1 MNRNPYLAL
10 FRHFWYVVVIGA
22 LVGAVAG
29 WGLSQLSTR
38 EYTSTTSMYFSL
50 SAGVT
55 GNDINQGSTY
65 TQNQMLSFAQ
75 LATSSVVLQPVIDG
89 LGLDTTAGALAK
101 QISVTTP
108 QNTVVLQL
116 DVTDTSPTEAAA
128 IANATAASLRTQV
141 EDIAPKNAQGN
152 PTVATRVI
160 APAVEPAGPSAPN
173 ERLNIL
179 IGLVV
184 GILIAAGGLL
194 LSETLSTRVDSEE
207 KAIAVSGAPSLGT
220 VRRRRGATP
229 GLAMVGDTRSS
240 SAEDFR
246 QLRANLE
253 FVAVDVPSPVF
264 VVTSSILGEGKSTVA
279 INLAIALSEGD
290 KRILLIDADLR
301 RPGVAGYTGL
311 VPGTGLSTVLAGRV
325 TLADA
330 VQPWGDDGALSVMTA
345 GRIPPNPSE
354 LLSSRAMT
362 ALIEEARGMFDVIV
376 IDTPPLGAVADAAT
390 LVPEADGTVVI
401 VDRTAVRRN
410 QLLHA
415 VEAVRRAGGSV
426 AGIVFNKARAKRS
439 GDAHYYYRLD
449 DEQAPRAHGAERA
462 PRLPA
467 ADRPAG
473 DRPTGP
479 VRPVPAPPPAPAP
492 QRAHGHADTR
502 ADADDADGSDVDE
515 ANGPATPASGIARM

>member
-10 FRHFWYVVVIGA
+10 FRHFWYIVVIGA

-38 EYTSTTSMYFSL
+38 QYTSTTSMYFSL

-89 LGLDTTAGALAK
+89 LDLDATPGALAK

-116 DVTDTSPTEAAA
+116 DVTDASPKQAAA

-141 EDIAPKNAQGN
+141 EDIAPKNAQGD

-184 GILIAAGGLL
+184 GILVAAGALL

-220 VRRRRGATP
+220 IRRRRGAAQ

-253 FVAVDVPSPVF
+253 FVAVDVASPVF

-290 KRILLIDADLR
+290 KKVLLIDADLR

-330 VQPWGDDGALSVMTA
+330 VQPWGDDETLSVLTA

-362 ALIEEARGMFDVIV
+362 ALIDEAREMFDVVV

-390 LVPEADGTVVI
+390 LVPEADGTVVV

-426 AGIVFNKARAKRS
+426 AGIVFNKARGKRN

-449 DEQAPRAHGAERA
+449 DEQTPGVHGAERR
-462 PRLPA
+462 PRPSLPERVKRPALPA
-467 ADRPAG
+467 DLDA
-473 DRPTGP
+473 
-479 VRPVPAPPPAPAP
+479 
-492 QRAHGHADTR
+492 
-502 ADADDADGSDVDE
+502 ADDVH
-515 ANGPATPASGIARM
+515 GPATPTSGVARK